1 MDTKK
6 KLKELLKK
14 YQTQPQFENLHLIS
28 PDQLGIDKDSPFHM
42 ACYRGDI
49 DDVAIMIAAGA
60 DLNLPGDIGDTP
72 LHYAVRMQRE
82 SVVEALLAAGAK
94 HDLKNIYDDTP
105 LDIAEREG
113 NQKIISIIKGV
124 NS

>member
-1 MDTKK
+1 
-6 KLKELLKK
+6 
-14 YQTQPQFENLHLIS
+14 
-28 PDQLGIDKDSPFHM
+28 
-42 ACYRGDI
+42 
-49 DDVAIMIAAGA
+49 MIAAGA